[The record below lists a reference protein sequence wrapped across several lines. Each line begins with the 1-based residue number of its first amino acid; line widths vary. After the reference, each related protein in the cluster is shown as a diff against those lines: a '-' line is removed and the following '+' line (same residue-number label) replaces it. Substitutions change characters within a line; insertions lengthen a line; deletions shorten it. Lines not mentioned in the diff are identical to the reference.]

1 MVDKMLVRFIV
12 GFSIVLDGLDVVD
25 WIIFVV
31 DWMFFLVEFFL
42 VVDGFEVDFLVLYN
56 LFW

>member
-1 MVDKMLVRFIV
+1 MLVRFIV